1 MKTNQKLKNNKTNAQ
16 NAVWVSQLRR
26 RVMDISYNCTA
37 IPGDKSSLF
46 LSVFFEVFVSFSV
59 LTIYVKHY

>member
-1 MKTNQKLKNNKTNAQ
+1 
-16 NAVWVSQLRR
+16 
-26 RVMDISYNCTA
+26 MDISYNCTA